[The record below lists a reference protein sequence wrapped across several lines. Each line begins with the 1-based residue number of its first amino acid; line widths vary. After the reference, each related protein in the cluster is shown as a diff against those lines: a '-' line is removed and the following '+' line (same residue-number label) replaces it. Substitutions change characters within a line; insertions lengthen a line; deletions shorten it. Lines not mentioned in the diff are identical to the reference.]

1 MASTSTQT
9 TLPVKDLL
17 LEAKSRG
24 FTCQGEMFSI
34 DDMATLAHALMPNVT
49 TQIIKGL
56 LDNRDLVVH
65 SLAKGSILLVPY
77 PYQ

>member
-9 TLPVKDLL
+9 IVPVKDLL
-17 LEAKSRG
+17 LEAKLRG

-34 DDMATLAHALMPNVT
+34 DDMVTLAHAVMPNVT
-49 TQIIKGL
+49 TQVIRGL
-56 LDNRDLVVH
+56 MDNRDLVVH

-77 PYQ
+77 PS